1 MPHVEGSASYS
12 IDGEAPVVFQLPT
25 HRRYSRSR
33 GSDDLRFLIS
43 ALSTPP
49 LRPGHHTVEL
59 VNLGNSSTVPLS
71 IDTLIIT
78 HGISETMMAP
88 PNLFNDAMDSSAVLE
103 AAPAPHWRML
113 VKRATSNQSIV
124 APIVGGIVGGAAV
137 LVCAAIIF
145 YCWWSRRREKEPQPP
160 SRLTAEEAAAWN
172 MRSRDLAVATSP
184 YMTEPTPDVF
194 NTLAQP
200 PQPQRRSH
208 RSSRHSNPSRT
219 RRHRSRQPSAQSG
232 SQTSSSNPSS
242 SNFSQSPPGSIH
254 PLVPTRPSIDQQPTT
269 LSTLSRSTI
278 TQPSSSSSGDYDTTR
293 AGRTAGR
300 TMGATNTRQS
310 SASRLRVANTG

>member
-1 MPHVEGSASYS
+1 MPRVEGSASYS
-12 IDGEAPVVFQLPT
+12 IDGAPPVVFQLPT
-25 HRRYSRSR
+25 HLRHSKA
-33 GSDDLRFLIS
+33 DDVRFSIS
-43 ALSTPP
+43 TLSTPP
-49 LRPGHHTVEL
+49 IRLGLHTLEL
-59 VNLGNSSTVPLS
+59 VNLGNSTTVPLS
-71 IDTLIIT
+71 IDTLSIS
-78 HGISETMMAP
+78 HGSSEAMLVTPEA
-88 PNLFNDAMDSSAVLE
+88 FNDATVNPAVSAE
-103 AAPAPHWRML
+103 AAPAPQWRLME
-113 VKRATSNQSIV
+113 KRSTSSPNIV

-137 LVCAAIIF
+137 LVCAAIII
-145 YCWWSRRREKEPQPP
+145 YCWWSRRKDREPKPP
-160 SRLTAEEAAAWN
+160 IRLTMEEATAWN

-194 NTLAQP
+194 NTLPQP
-200 PQPQRRSH
+200 PQAQRRSH
-208 RSSRHSNPSRT
+208 RSGNRSHPSRT
-219 RRHRSRQPSAQSG
+219 RRHRSRQQTSPQAESH
-232 SQTSSSNPSS
+232 TSSSNPSS